1 VFQVLPDTRLRK
13 CCRDCDVPLRLQG
26 ELMFPPCYLYLS
38 KEKKWVWFE
47 SGIMKNWED
56 GWKRRPKAYKSSY
69 SPWLAKYP
77 GRATGLPE

>member
-1 VFQVLPDTRLRK
+1 
-13 CCRDCDVPLRLQG
+13 
-26 ELMFPPCYLYLS
+26 MFPPCYLYLS